1 MPLYNIKTQLHQTL
15 RALTE
20 WSTAKA
26 KHLSEHSGKPPK
38 DIRVKLIAVA
48 KDEAAYI
55 AEWIAHHLY
64 FGFDEIEIHINRT
77 TDNTR
82 EIVKCFESQGNI
94 KLVEA
99 DPFFDSYPGNPQVGT
114 YKKAFA
120 SAAKE
125 GFSHLCFLDI
135 DEYWVPTNLT
145 DTIKDAIANLAP
157 ADVISFEWFNKFEP
171 DNVFGPAL
179 ESSVFAIRA
188 TQVKSVVDAK
198 APSFRVNP
206 HSIVNPYLRYKL
218 ADGRTFEQCSEG
230 FSRVKPEELTKAVKP
245 YFILHRYYRSQKEYI
260 ALLGKGRPNFPQQ
273 GVSQVK
279 SNRKGYADRSKVTE
293 VRFNKEAYNSYRTKI
308 EKTVRQY
315 VDTSL
320 LSLAQKSVTQRYAR
334 VLEIIEKSEASQAGV
349 LNKVLLNVTD
359 KEALNAYQKFQSS
372 LHR

>member
-82 EIVKCFESQGNI
+82 EIVKCFERQGNI

-245 YFILHRYYRSQKEYI
+245 YFILHRYYRSEKEYI

-308 EKTVRQY
+308 EKTISQY